1 MDAVPLV
8 LTGFSWL
15 TVTDDLSR
23 AVILIVMQPAQS
35 AHIANRIIAFIPDPP
50 PLPIRSPQLV
60 QLQLT
65 VIELP
70 VCRVEPRDDA
80 AYLPVRFARVFNRM
94 LEVP

>member
-35 AHIANRIIAFIPDPP
+35 AHIANRIIALIPDPL
-50 PLPIRSPQLV
+50 PLLIHQLPAR
-60 QLQLT
+60 
-65 VIELP
+65 P
-70 VCRVEPRDDA
+70 VA
-80 AYLPVRFARVFNRM
+80 ACSH
-94 LEVP
+94 